1 MPPGRGSTY
10 EMVSP
15 AVARAGGVGSARAI
29 SVYTVAADTAPSLD
43 EATACLAAEGI
54 MRNLTLPL
62 LRVLADEKDSSAT
75 LRQQLRLN
83 AIEARVAR
91 ILAIGEL
98 KDRTDAKQDQK
109 WVIDKWVVIAVAA
122 GGWLAAVTV
131 ALIAVLLR

>member
-1 MPPGRGSTY
+1 
-10 EMVSP
+10 
-15 AVARAGGVGSARAI
+15 
-29 SVYTVAADTAPSLD
+29 
-43 EATACLAAEGI
+43 